1 MDNTHAEARERADRT
16 RVGRMIVTI
25 DGPAGSGKSTTASL
39 LARRLGLLYLDTGA
53 MYRGVTHAVLERG
66 IDPEDGVS
74 VVSVAKGI
82 ELEFRRDGEDTRLY
96 IDGVDVSKEIRGPE
110 VSRFVSPV
118 SRHPG
123 VRRVMVGIQRAMARD
138 GGVVAEGRD
147 TGSVVFPYADV
158 KVFLVADI
166 DSRSERRRRQLK
178 GMGIEQELD
187 EIRDN
192 ILRRDEIDSGREHSP
207 LLKPAGALL
216 VDTSELSIEGQ
227 VDIIERAVIDEA
239 ARLRRIEVER
249 GGRNE
254 FARMRLFYRMS
265 HLAVRLFWRLFF
277 GLRIIGSEHLRNRER
292 SIFAC
297 NHLSYADP
305 LVAGC
310 ALDREVAF
318 VAKKELFRNRLFARL
333 IETYNAIPIDRD
345 EIDRNALKLI
355 SSKLGSGGSILMFPE
370 GTRSRDGAIGELKA
384 GLGFIALHNGAT
396 VVPMHIS
403 GTNDLLGCFLRRRR
417 LEVRIGPPIRT
428 PEGYAPSDR
437 KSEYRVLSGMVQE
450 EMRMLKDESEA

>member
-1 MDNTHAEARERADRT
+1 
-16 RVGRMIVTI
+16 
-25 DGPAGSGKSTTASL
+25 
-39 LARRLGLLYLDTGA
+39 
-53 MYRGVTHAVLERG
+53 
-66 IDPEDGVS
+66 
-74 VVSVAKGI
+74 
-82 ELEFRRDGEDTRLY
+82 
-96 IDGVDVSKEIRGPE
+96 
-110 VSRFVSPV
+110 
-118 SRHPG
+118 
-123 VRRVMVGIQRAMARD
+123 
-138 GGVVAEGRD
+138 
-147 TGSVVFPYADV
+147 
-158 KVFLVADI
+158 
-166 DSRSERRRRQLK
+166 
-178 GMGIEQELD
+178 MGIEQELD

-417 LEVRIGPPIRT
+417 LEVRICPPIRT